1 MISSILVWN
10 HTNIFQ
16 AIFFFC
22 FWFSNVKVMTG
33 RVFGFHSKLRIF
45 LNNWLFLPFD
55 LRPYYLH
62 RVWWHPKWH
71 WDNLKQILS
80 DNLLHLVTNN
90 WPCAVTVGGTQGG
103 GHNVFKHSAAIM
115 TCYYQGDEI
124 SIQHEPIFHW
134 HKQMDHWTTRMMPPP
149 RSLKVSG

>member
-62 RVWWHPKWH
+62 RVWWHLKWH

-90 WPCAVTVGGTQGG
+90 WPCAGDCGWNPRGRG

-115 TCYYQGDEI
+115 TCYYQGGAMVMKFPFNTNQYYTGI
-124 SIQHEPIFHW
+124 N
-134 HKQMDHWTTRMMPPP
+134 KWTTKLSM
-149 RSLKVSG
+149 LNGLN